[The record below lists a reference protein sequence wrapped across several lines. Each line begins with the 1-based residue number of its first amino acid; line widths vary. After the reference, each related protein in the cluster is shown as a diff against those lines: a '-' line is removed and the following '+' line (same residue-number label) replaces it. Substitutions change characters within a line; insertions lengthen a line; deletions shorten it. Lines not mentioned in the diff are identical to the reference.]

1 MITRKLTLVNKLGLH
16 ARAANKLLD
25 VSSQFASDILITHGD
40 NTANGKSIMSV
51 MLLAAPFGSELTF
64 VFEGAD
70 EEQAAA
76 AIEQLIAGRFGEEE

>member
-1 MITRKLTLVNKLGLH
+1 MITRQLTLVNKLGLH

-25 VSSQFASDILITHGD
+25 TSSQFASEISIQHGD

-51 MLLAAPFGSELTF
+51 MLLAAPVGSELTF
-64 VFEGAD
+64 VFDGPD

-76 AIEQLIAGRFGEEE
+76 AIEQLIADRFGEAE